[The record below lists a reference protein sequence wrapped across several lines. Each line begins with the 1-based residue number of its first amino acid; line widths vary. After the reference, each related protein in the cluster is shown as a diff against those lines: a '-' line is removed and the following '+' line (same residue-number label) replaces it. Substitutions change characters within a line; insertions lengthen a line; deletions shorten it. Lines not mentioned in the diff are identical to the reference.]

1 MDISKE
7 ILSRIKN
14 TLGKNDVNIHL
25 HEPSFLNTNALN
37 YVKDCIETGW
47 VSSSG
52 KWVSRFENLL
62 SDFTG
67 AKHVIAVSNGTVAL
81 RLALYLVGVR
91 ADDEVLI
98 PPMSFVATANS
109 ISHLGANPHFIDI
122 DKESLGMCPVAL
134 DKRLNEIA
142 VLKDNIPVNKFTEKK
157 IAAVVPVHV
166 FGLPAK
172 VEEIK
177 KICRKWNIALI
188 EDAAEA
194 LGSSIL
200 SNTKKIH
207 CGSFG
212 EIGIISFNGNKVITC
227 GGGGALLTNNSKIA
241 RLAKH
246 ISTTAKLDHPWE
258 FFHDQLGWNDRL
270 PNINAALGVSQLEH
284 LEMRLK
290 LKRDLHNKFLNSFE
304 DFSGAEILKESKNCE
319 SNYWLITLRLLGNNP
334 EIIRKKILSDAHA
347 SKIYLRPSWK
357 LLNKLPMYSEAQCG
371 DLSQSYIQSER
382 LINLPSSPQLMANL

>member
-334 EIIRKKILSDAHA
+334 EIIRKKILSDVHA

-371 DLSQSYIQSER
+371 DLSQSYNQSER

>member
-142 VLKDNIPVNKFTEKK
+142 VLKDNILFNKFTEKK

-177 KICRKWNIALI
+177 KICRKWNQ
-188 EDAAEA
+188 
-194 LGSSIL
+194 
-200 SNTKKIH
+200 H
-207 CGSFG
+207 
-212 EIGIISFNGNKVITC
+212 
-227 GGGGALLTNNSKIA
+227 
-241 RLAKH
+241 
-246 ISTTAKLDHPWE
+246 
-258 FFHDQLGWNDRL
+258 
-270 PNINAALGVSQLEH
+270 
-284 LEMRLK
+284 
-290 LKRDLHNKFLNSFE
+290 
-304 DFSGAEILKESKNCE
+304 
-319 SNYWLITLRLLGNNP
+319 
-334 EIIRKKILSDAHA
+334 
-347 SKIYLRPSWK
+347 
-357 LLNKLPMYSEAQCG
+357 
-371 DLSQSYIQSER
+371 
-382 LINLPSSPQLMANL
+382 

>member
-142 VLKDNIPVNKFTEKK
+142 VLKDNILFNKFTEKK